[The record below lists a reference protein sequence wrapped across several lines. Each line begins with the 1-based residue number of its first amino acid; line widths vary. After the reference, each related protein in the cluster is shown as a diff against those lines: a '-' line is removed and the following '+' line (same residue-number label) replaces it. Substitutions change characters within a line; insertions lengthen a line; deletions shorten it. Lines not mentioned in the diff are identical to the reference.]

1 MTICVV
7 EESPASKNL
16 LTVLEDMIAIAQ
28 KDGTRIKGNGLYTKL
43 RLHGLE
49 K

>member
-1 MTICVV
+1 MTTCVV
-7 EESPASKNL
+7 EESPASKSL
-16 LTVLEDMIAIAQ
+16 LTALEDMIAIAQ
-28 KDGTRIKGNGLYTKL
+28 KDGTRIKGHVKRL